1 MCKELEPGPGGMPRE
16 ALLEDGQHRLAP
28 RRGGATKRALITRRW
43 GGGKGASTWL
53 AFDLE

>member
-28 RRGGATKRALITRRW
+28 RRGGATKQALITRRW